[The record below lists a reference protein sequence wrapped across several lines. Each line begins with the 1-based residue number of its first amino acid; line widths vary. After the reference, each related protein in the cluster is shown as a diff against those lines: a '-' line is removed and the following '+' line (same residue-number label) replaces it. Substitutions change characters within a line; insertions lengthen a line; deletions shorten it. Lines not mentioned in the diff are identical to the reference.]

1 MDIAKLVIPFLL
13 LLLAVF
19 WARQVLSLMSM
30 KDEDFPGRY
39 DKPIWAA
46 LMILTL
52 FVGAV
57 LFWWW
62 KPLFLRRKLAR
73 RTDTLRKDLDSSGA

>member
-1 MDIAKLVIPFLL
+1 MDLAKLIMPFLL
-13 LLLAVF
+13 LLLVVF
-19 WARQVLSLMSM
+19 WVRQVLSLMSM

-46 LMILTL
+46 LMIFTL

-62 KPLFLRRKLAR
+62 KPMFLRRKLAR
-73 RTDTLRKDLDSSGA
+73 KTGAFRGESES